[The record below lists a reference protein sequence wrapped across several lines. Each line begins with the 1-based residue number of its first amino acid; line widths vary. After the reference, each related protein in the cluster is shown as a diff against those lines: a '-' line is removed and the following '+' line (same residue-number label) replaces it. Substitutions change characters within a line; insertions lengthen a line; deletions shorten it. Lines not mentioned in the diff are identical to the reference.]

1 MRKRVGHDT
10 DENMFLRYFIF
21 ASVHL
26 RHGFPLSRE
35 GLWFYSYI
43 KLVSSSSLVLFLLP
57 AKALHVSGVLEM
69 SSREPMDRECSAEGL
84 LRGGGKGEISVSL
97 VS

>member
-1 MRKRVGHDT
+1 MVELSTREINIFYGCIKRV
-10 DENMFLRYFIF
+10 F
-21 ASVHL
+21 
-26 RHGFPLSRE
+26 
-35 GLWFYSYI
+35 
-43 KLVSSSSLVLFLLP
+43 SSPPIVFLLP

-69 SSREPMDRECSAEGL
+69 SSREPMDRECSADGL

>member
-1 MRKRVGHDT
+1 MKQV
-10 DENMFLRYFIF
+10 
-21 ASVHL
+21 
-26 RHGFPLSRE
+26 
-35 GLWFYSYI
+35 FYSPP
-43 KLVSSSSLVLFLLP
+43 LLP

-69 SSREPMDRECSAEGL
+69 SSNETMDRLCSADDL

>member
-1 MRKRVGHDT
+1 MAV
-10 DENMFLRYFIF
+10 
-21 ASVHL
+21 
-26 RHGFPLSRE
+26 
-35 GLWFYSYI
+35 
-43 KLVSSSSLVLFLLP
+43 LP

-69 SSREPMDRECSAEGL
+69 SSKDMTDKLCSADGL